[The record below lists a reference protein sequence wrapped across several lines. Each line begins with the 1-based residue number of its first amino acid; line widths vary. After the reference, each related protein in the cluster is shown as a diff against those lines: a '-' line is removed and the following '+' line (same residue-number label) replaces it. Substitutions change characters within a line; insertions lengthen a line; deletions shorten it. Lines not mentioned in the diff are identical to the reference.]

1 MWPPSVWGMDLAWRA
16 VLTASTC
23 RTGANAPGVKSL
35 EPADRKPKEKETS
48 LVARPAI
55 PQLERHLRSTD
66 SGDKPDEVGNL
77 AAVSSR
83 SVMR

>member
-1 MWPPSVWGMDLAWRA
+1 M
-16 VLTASTC
+16 
-23 RTGANAPGVKSL
+23 KSL
-35 EPADRKPKEKETS
+35 EPADRGPKEKETS
-48 LVARPAI
+48 LAARPAI